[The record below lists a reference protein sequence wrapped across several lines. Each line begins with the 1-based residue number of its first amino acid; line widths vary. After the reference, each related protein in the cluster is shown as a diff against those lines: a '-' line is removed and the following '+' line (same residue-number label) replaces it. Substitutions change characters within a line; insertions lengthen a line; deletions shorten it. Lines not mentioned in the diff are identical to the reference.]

1 MRDTANYPSA
11 FFARSVPVD
20 EKEEESDGANSRHG
34 AGHQPEI
41 HVSGDHAVVISATAV
56 MVLGILFQT
65 DPLAAAVAHSDGLAV
80 GRGRAEHC
88 PAETRGA
95 VEAGA
100 DQTLVGAGREEE
112 SVRDALAADVDA
124 ALVVVDHQGR
134 GCFERHF
141 PHRRVDFGAVEIV
154 EMIKGA
160 MYWSAVASDV

>member
-1 MRDTANYPSA
+1 MRFLFYKI
-11 FFARSVPVD
+11 PVD
-20 EKEEESDGANSRHG
+20 EKEEESDGANGRHG

-41 HVSGDHAVVISATAV
+41 HVSGDHAVVVSASAV

-88 PAETRGA
+88 PAEARCA

-124 ALVVVDHQGR
+124 ALVLVDHQGR

-141 PHRRVDFGAVEIV
+141 PHRSVHFGAVEIV
-154 EMIKGA
+154 GMIKGT
-160 MYWSAVASDV
+160 M